1 MNCEELRQMIDLNI
15 LYRKFVYFFITMK
28 HILFISLLFP
38 AFLYAQVNDQVS
50 IDRITLES
58 KIFGENRSIYIQYP
72 KPNPKNPAA
81 AYPVLYLLDGESHFD
96 LVSQQC
102 TYLSRWDVNVM
113 PEMIVVGIVNTNR
126 VRDLTPTHSVLD
138 YYGKTDTSATS
149 WLKPSGGN
157 EKFFQFIQNE
167 LMPYINSHY
176 KTQPFGILAGHSFG
190 GITVVNCLLTRP
202 ELFNAYVAVSPSFW
216 WDRAYLLKL
225 ADQKL
230 KKGTTLNKI
239 LFCSDGNEGV
249 SDKSTFHS
257 NLLTFD
263 SLINRRA
270 LSGLSYKYV
279 YYPEESHMSE
289 PLFAYAEALR
299 FIFKPWALPPITEKE
314 VSGEWIK
321 KHYTMLTQLYG
332 YTILPNEKNIY
343 DWALWLA
350 SKPDNLDNAVSL
362 LEMLTD
368 VYPTSSKTF
377 ITLGD
382 VYLKKGDK
390 KKALSNYQKAATLDP
405 GAAELKEKL
414 KGL

>member
-1 MNCEELRQMIDLNI
+1 MS
-15 LYRKFVYFFITMK
+15 
-28 HILFISLLFP
+28 HILFILLLFP
-38 AFLYAQVNDQVS
+38 TFVHAQGNDHVG
-50 IDRITLES
+50 IDRVTLVS
-58 KIFGENRSIYIQYP
+58 NVFDENRTVYIQYP
-72 KPNPKNPAA
+72 KPSSKNPAV

-96 LVSQQC
+96 LVSQHC
-102 TYLSRWDVNVM
+102 SYLSRWDVNAM
-113 PEMIVVGIVNTNR
+113 SEMIVVGIVNTNR
-126 VRDLTPTHSVLD
+126 VRDLTPTHSILD

-157 EKFFQFIQNE
+157 ERLFQFIQNE

-176 KTQPFGILAGHSFG
+176 KTQPFKIFAGHSFG
-190 GITVVNCLLTRP
+190 GITVINCLLMHP
-202 ELFNAYVAVSPSFW
+202 DLFNAYVAVSPSLW
-216 WDRAYLLKL
+216 WDRDHLLKL

-230 KKGTTLNKI
+230 TKETTLNKI

-263 SLINRRA
+263 SLIRTRA
-270 LSGLSYKYV
+270 LSGLNYKYV

-289 PLFAYAEALR
+289 PLFAYADAMR
-299 FIFKPWALPPITEKE
+299 FIFKTWALPPISEKE
-314 VSGEWIK
+314 VNGEWIL
-321 KHYTMLTQLYG
+321 KHYSALTKKYG

-350 SKPDNLDNAVSL
+350 SKPENIDNAISL

-368 VYPTSSKTF
+368 VYPTSAKTF

-382 VYLKKGDK
+382 VYVKKGDT
-390 KKALSNYQKAATLDP
+390 KKARSNYQKASKLDP
-405 GAAELKEKL
+405 GTIDLNEKL
-414 KGL
+414 K

>member
-1 MNCEELRQMIDLNI
+1 
-15 LYRKFVYFFITMK
+15 MK
-28 HILFISLLFP
+28 HILFIFQLFP
-38 AFLYAQVNDQVS
+38 AFLLAQGNDQVS

-58 KIFGENRSIYIQYP
+58 KVLGENRSIYIQYP
-72 KPNPKNPAA
+72 MNPTKPEA

-102 TYLSRWDVNVM
+102 IYLSRWDVNVM

-126 VRDLTPTHSVLD
+126 VRDLTPTHSVID
-138 YYGKTDTSATS
+138 YYGKADTTATS
-149 WLKPSGGN
+149 RLKPSGDN

-176 KTQPFGILAGHSFG
+176 KTQPFKIFAGHSFG

-216 WDRAYLLKL
+216 WDHGYLLKL

-239 LFCSDGNEGV
+239 LFYSDGNEGLD
-249 SDKSTFHS
+249 DKSTFHS
-257 NLLTFD
+257 DLLTFD
-263 SLINRRA
+263 SLINTRA
-270 LSGLSYKYV
+270 LSGMSNKYV

-299 FIFKPWALPPITEKE
+299 FIFKPWALPPISEKE
-314 VSGEWIK
+314 VSGEWIL
-321 KHYTMLTQLYG
+321 KHYTMLTKLYG

-350 SKPDNLDNAVSL
+350 SKPENLDNAISL
-362 LEMLTD
+362 LEMLTN
-368 VYPTSSKTF
+368 VYPTSSKTLV
-377 ITLGD
+377 TLGD
-382 VYLKKGDK
+382 VYVKKGNR
-390 KKALSNYQKAATLDP
+390 KKALSYYQKAATLDP
-405 GAAELKEKL
+405 SSAELKEKL
-414 KGL
+414 K

>member
-1 MNCEELRQMIDLNI
+1 
-15 LYRKFVYFFITMK
+15 MK
-28 HILFISLLFP
+28 RILFIFLLFP
-38 AFLYAQVNDQVS
+38 AFLHAQGNDQVS

-58 KIFGENRSIYIQYP
+58 KVFEENRSVYIQYP

-102 TYLSRWDVNVM
+102 IYLSRWDVNVM

-138 YYGKTDTSATS
+138 YYGKADTSATS
-149 WLKPSGGN
+149 WLKPSGSN

-167 LMPYINSHY
+167 LMPYIDSHY
-176 KTQPFGILAGHSFG
+176 KTQPFKIFAGHSFG
-190 GITVVNCLLTRP
+190 GITVVNCLLTHP

-216 WDRAYLLKL
+216 WDRSYLLKF

-230 KKGTTLNKI
+230 DKGTTLDKI

-263 SLINRRA
+263 SLMHTRA

-279 YYPEESHMSE
+279 HYPEESHMSE
-289 PLFAYAEALR
+289 PLFAYADALR
-299 FIFKPWALPPITEKE
+299 FVFKTWALPPVSEKE
-314 VSGEWIK
+314 VSGEWIL
-321 KHYTMLTQLYG
+321 KHYTMLTKRYG

-350 SKPDNLDNAVSL
+350 SKPENLDNAISL
-362 LEMLTD
+362 LEMLTN
-368 VYPTSSKTF
+368 VYPTSSKTL

-382 VYLKKGDK
+382 VYVKKGDK

-405 GAAELKEKL
+405 SAAELNRKL
-414 KGL
+414 K

>member
-1 MNCEELRQMIDLNI
+1 
-15 LYRKFVYFFITMK
+15 MK
-28 HILFISLLFP
+28 HIFFVFLLFP
-38 AFLYAQVNDQVS
+38 VFLHAQGNDQVS

-58 KIFGENRSIYIQYP
+58 KVFGENRSIYIQCP

-157 EKFFQFIQNE
+157 EKFFRFIQDE

-176 KTQPFGILAGHSFG
+176 KTQPFKIFAGHSFG
-190 GITVVNCLLTRP
+190 GITVVNCLLTHP
-202 ELFNAYVAVSPSFW
+202 ELFNAYVAVSSSLW
-216 WDRAYLLKL
+216 WDFGYVLKL

-230 KKGTTLNKI
+230 KKGSTLDKI

-263 SLINRRA
+263 SLIHTRD

-289 PLFAYAEALR
+289 PLFAYADALR
-299 FIFKPWALPPITEKE
+299 FIFKAWALPPVSEKD
-314 VSGEWIK
+314 VSGEWIL
-321 KHYTMLTQLYG
+321 KHYTMLTKLYG

-350 SKPDNLDNAVSL
+350 SKPENLDNSISL
-362 LEMLTD
+362 LEMLAN

-382 VYLKKGDK
+382 VYTKKGDK
-390 KKALSNYQKAATLDP
+390 NKAQSNYQKAATLDP
-405 GAAELKEKL
+405 GAAELKGRL
-414 KGL
+414 K

>member
-1 MNCEELRQMIDLNI
+1 
-15 LYRKFVYFFITMK
+15 MK
-28 HILFISLLFP
+28 NLLFTFLLLP
-38 AFLYAQVNDQVS
+38 AILNAQGNNGIR

-58 KIFGENRSIYIQYP
+58 NVLEESRSIYIQYP
-72 KPNPKNPAA
+72 KPDPQHLAA

-102 TYLSRWDVNVM
+102 IYLSRWDVNVM

-157 EKFFQFIQNE
+157 KKFFQFMQNE
-167 LMPYINSHY
+167 LMPYVDSHY
-176 KTQPFGILAGHSFG
+176 NTQPFKILAGHSFG
-190 GITVVNCLLTRP
+190 GITVVNCLLTQP

-225 ADQKL
+225 ADQEL
-230 KKGTTLNKI
+230 KKGTSLNKI

-249 SDKSTFHS
+249 SDQSTFHS
-257 NLLTFD
+257 NLVTFD
-263 SLINRRA
+263 SLINTRL

-289 PLFAYAEALR
+289 PVFAYADALR
-299 FIFKPWALPPITEKE
+299 FIFKPWPLPAVSEKE
-314 VSGEWIK
+314 VTGEWILN
-321 KHYTMLTQLYG
+321 HYVMLTKRYG

-343 DWALWLA
+343 DWASWLA
-350 SKPDNLDNAVSL
+350 SKPENVDNAISL
-362 LEMLTD
+362 LEMLAK
-368 VYPTSSKTF
+368 VYPSTAKTF
-377 ITLGD
+377 SALGD
-382 VYLKKGDK
+382 VYLKKGDRK
-390 KKALSNYQKAATLDP
+390 KSISNYQKAATLDP
-405 GAAELKEKL
+405 GAAGLREKL
-414 KGL
+414 K